1 MGFAASVKKINDKQ
15 AEREKKA
22 AAAKAASKKPSAK
35 AVAKPKKS
43 KDS

>member
-1 MGFAASVKKINDKQ
+1 MGIINDIRKINERK

-35 AVAKPKKS
+35 TVAKPNKS